1 MVENFDSR
9 AASWDDDPARLSRA
23 RQVAETIKANL
34 PLTGR
39 PITVELGAGTGLL
52 SRCLAD
58 VLGPTTLLDSSPA
71 MVEAASKALAAAGLK
86 DWNAAVA
93 DLSEGIPGGPYE
105 LVLAQMFL
113 HHVDDVPALLGSLR
127 RFVVPGGVVA
137 IADLDHDADGL
148 YHSTSV
154 DFHGHH
160 GFPPPMTSAS
170 HRWSGAWGA
179 AGLAGRAA
187 DPGVPGLAAPAG
199 PSRSP
204 WSPGASKVPR
214 LSGLP

>member
-105 LVLAQMFL
+105 LVLAQLFL
-113 HHVDDVPALLGSLR
+113 HHVDDVPALLRSLR
-127 RFVVPGGVVA
+127 RAMTPGGVVV
-137 IADLDHDADGL
+137 IADLDHDAAKR
-148 YHSTSV
+148 YHATAV

-160 GFPPPMTSAS
+160 GFCRDELRGWLEQAGYHDICFHDAGVVGKEVDGERQDFPMF
-170 HRWSGAWGA
+170 
-179 AGLAGRAA
+179 RAVA
-187 DPGVPGLAAPAG
+187 
-199 PSRSP
+199 
-204 WSPGASKVPR
+204 KV
-214 LSGLP
+214 

>member
-105 LVLAQMFL
+105 LVLAQLFL
-113 HHVDDVPALLGSLR
+113 HHVDDVPALLRALR
-127 RFVVPGGVVA
+127 RFVTPEGVVV
-137 IADLDHDADGL
+137 IADHDHDADGL

-160 GFPPPMTSAS
+160 GF
-170 HRWSGAWGA
+170 RRDELRGWLEE
-179 AGLAGRAA
+179 AGYRDISFHDAGVANKKVVGGQRLDFPLFLAIARH
-187 DPGVPGLAAPAG
+187 
-199 PSRSP
+199 
-204 WSPGASKVPR
+204 
-214 LSGLP
+214 

>member
-1 MVENFDSR
+1 MGEDFDER
-9 AASWDDDPARLSRA
+9 AATWDDDLERMARVR
-23 RQVAETIKANL
+23 RVAAVVRSVV
-34 PLTGR
+34 PLDGH
-39 PITVELGAGTGLL
+39 PVTVELGSGTGMLA
-52 SRCLAD
+52 RCLHD

-105 LVLAQMFL
+105 LVLAQLFL
-113 HHVDDVPALLGSLR
+113 HHVDDVPALLRALR
-127 RFVVPGGVVA
+127 RFVTAEGVVV

-160 GFPPPMTSAS
+160 GF
-170 HRWSGAWGA
+170 RRDELRGWLEE
-179 AGLAGRAA
+179 AGYRDISFHDAGVANKKVVGGQRLDFPLFLAIARH
-187 DPGVPGLAAPAG
+187 
-199 PSRSP
+199 
-204 WSPGASKVPR
+204 
-214 LSGLP
+214 

>member
-1 MVENFDSR
+1 
-9 AASWDDDPARLSRA
+9 
-23 RQVAETIKANL
+23 
-34 PLTGR
+34 
-39 PITVELGAGTGLL
+39 
-52 SRCLAD
+52 
-58 VLGPTTLLDSSPA
+58 

-160 GFPPPMTSAS
+160 GF
-170 HRWSGAWGA
+170 RRDELRGWLEGAGYRDISFHDAGA
-179 AGLAGRAA
+179 ANKKVVGGQRLDFPLFLAIARH
-187 DPGVPGLAAPAG
+187 
-199 PSRSP
+199 
-204 WSPGASKVPR
+204 
-214 LSGLP
+214 

>member
-71 MVEAASKALAAAGLK
+71 M
-86 DWNAAVA
+86 
-93 DLSEGIPGGPYE
+93 PRP
-105 LVLAQMFL
+105 
-113 HHVDDVPALLGSLR
+113 R
-127 RFVVPGGVVA
+127 RRPWRQ
-137 IADLDHDADGL
+137 LD
-148 YHSTSV
+148 
-154 DFHGHH
+154 
-160 GFPPPMTSAS
+160 
-170 HRWSGAWGA
+170 
-179 AGLAGRAA
+179 
-187 DPGVPGLAAPAG
+187 
-199 PSRSP
+199 
-204 WSPGASKVPR
+204 
-214 LSGLP
+214 